1 MPRYFFHVS
10 LEDTLIE
17 DPDGQ
22 ELPDPD
28 AAWER
33 ARQAARALM
42 RSELGRPVNWLAC
55 HFEVADAAG
64 NTVLEFP
71 IAEAVDIGPPDQ

>member
-10 LEDTLIE
+10 LEGTLIE
-17 DPDGQ
+17 DPNGQ
-22 ELPDPD
+22 VLPNAD

-33 ARQAARALM
+33 ARQGARTLM
-42 RSELGRPVNWLAC
+42 RSDLGRPVNWLTC

-64 NTVLEFP
+64 HVVLEFP
-71 IAEAVDIGPPDQ
+71 FAEAVEIEPPH